1 MKNLISKSGVYTA
14 ASRTLKTRKPEVVA
28 IMRKYG
34 MNISDAASEEQ
45 LDKAFFALLPR
56 SRGFRKDFSVLASEV
71 ASNMTVGELNM
82 SGHLNATGKPTFNTL
97 LSDKAQKELAN
108 ENTGDIKTFE
118 TTTVGKLLSNEAV
131 QNLLNTGLSV
141 WAYKKTGGG
150 VGSYQDSLLNT
161 AQVNGQQGKAPFG
174 APPDDNQPKPN
185 KGSDVGTIVIVA
197 VSLIAVA
204 AGYLIY
210 KKVKG

>member
-1 MKNLISKSGVYTA
+1 MKNVISKSGVYTA
-14 ASRTLKTRKPEVVA
+14 ASRTLKTRKSQVIA

-34 MNISDAASEEQ
+34 MKISDDASEEQ

-82 SGHLNATGKPTFNTL
+82 SGHFNATGSPTFNTT
-97 LSDKAQKELAN
+97 LSDKAAKELAN
-108 ENTGDIKTFE
+108 PTGDVKTFE
-118 TTTVGKLLSNEAV
+118 TTTVGKLLSNEAI

-161 AQVNGQQGKAPFG
+161 ATVTGSQGPSPTGK
-174 APPDDNQPKPN
+174 PPVDDKPKPD
-185 KGSDVGTIVIVA
+185 KGSDVGVIVIVA
-197 VSLIAVA
+197 VSLIAAA
-204 AGYLIY
+204 AGYLVY